1 MTIGSKLKQL
11 RQYLGYSQEEFAEVL
26 GMASRAYWNYEND
39 KREIP
44 ASNLTNIAR
53 TYRLN
58 LNWLFGDAT
67 DMILTDENIYK
78 IASDVKQNYNDCY
91 ALPVRGNI
99 EASMGYGITVY
110 DETQTATYIISKTLA
125 KDLDISPTNSEVIFA
140 KGDSMEPT
148 IFGGDSL
155 IIDLSK
161 KNIIDG
167 VIYCIRL
174 DGQLLIKRLQRLS
187 RDTVGIVS
195 DNQKYKPRE
204 VSLNTNIDDFSIIGE
219 VKWWGRIAK

>member
-1 MTIGSKLKQL
+1 
-11 RQYLGYSQEEFAEVL
+11 
-26 GMASRAYWNYEND
+26 
-39 KREIP
+39 
-44 ASNLTNIAR
+44 
-53 TYRLN
+53 
-58 LNWLFGDAT
+58 
-67 DMILTDENIYK
+67 
-78 IASDVKQNYNDCY
+78 
-91 ALPVRGNI
+91 
-99 EASMGYGITVY
+99 
-110 DETQTATYIISKTLA
+110 
-125 KDLDISPTNSEVIFA
+125 
-140 KGDSMEPT
+140 MEPT

>member
-1 MTIGSKLKQL
+1 MQENIFDRLRLIRENKKLSQVEMAYKL
-11 RQYLGYSQEEFAEVL
+11 DISVNGYI
-26 GMASRAYWNYEND
+26 NYEKG
-39 KREIP
+39 KRIIP
-44 ASNLTNIAR
+44 SDLLQKLTQMWGVNA
-53 TYRLN
+53 
-58 LNWLFGDAT
+58 NWLFTGQGEIFSDT
-67 DMILTDENIYK
+67 NVCSYSSTYK
-78 IASDVKQNYNDCY
+78 
-91 ALPVRGNI
+91 LPVRGNV

-110 DETQTATYIISKTLA
+110 DETQTATYEISKKLA
-125 KDLDISPTNSEVIFA
+125 HDLSITPTKSEVILA

-155 IIDLSK
+155 IVDLSK
-161 KNIIDG
+161 KDIIDG

-174 DGQLLIKRLQRLS
+174 DGQLLVKRLQRLS

-195 DNQKYKPRE
+195 DNQKYKLRE